1 MTHTRAPELT
11 SAVLCASPAD
21 AVHRRSERGGPAA
34 DRGGQV
40 APPGGGERTEHP
52 EGGEAHVQR
61 RRTVTQGD
69 GLQSPLIQSPPPSP
83 PSPLLSSPLCVSI
96 SASSNTSPSCLSSLS
111 SVGQRGIMN

>member
-83 PSPLLSSPLCVSI
+83 PSPPSPL
-96 SASSNTSPSCLSSLS
+96 PSVCPSLLPPTRLPPACPHSRLSDNE
-111 SVGQRGIMN
+111 G